1 MIDWFNLVANA
12 LWIVGLAIALAVV
25 SHASWQA
32 ALHHEKLRSRLG
44 QPGYQIFFDFA
55 AVLFCLGMAATSRR
69 VWEIIL
75 WSGLALLFIAQ
86 AVVERFAHKR

>member
-32 ALHHEKLRSRLG
+32 ALHHEKLRSWLA
-44 QPGYQIFFDFA
+44 QPGYQIFFDLA

-86 AVVERFAHKR
+86 AVVERFGRKR

>member
-1 MIDWFNLVANA
+1 MIDWFNLAANA
-12 LWIVGLAIALAVV
+12 MWIIGLAIALAVV

-32 ALHHEKLRSRLG
+32 ALHHEKLRSRLA
-44 QPGYQIFFDFA
+44 QPGYQIYIDLA

-75 WSGLALLFIAQ
+75 WSGLAVLFIAQ
-86 AVVERFAHKR
+86 AVVERFARKR